1 MKTEW
6 DYTDLAEAYLKRPGY
21 APTAIEQLINVAQIN
36 SNSKICDIGAG
47 AAHLT
52 LELIKYCSNICA
64 IEPNDAMRNN
74 GKYRTEKYND
84 IIWYE
89 GIGENTGMPSD
100 TFDLVT
106 FGSSFNV
113 CDRNKALIET
123 KRILKK
129 DGWFACMW
137 NHRNL
142 NDPLQN
148 NIENIIKNKISNYNY
163 GSRRE
168 DQSNIILE
176 SGLFENIHT
185 FSYEIIHS
193 IATEDFIKGWES
205 HGTVYRQAENVFQNI
220 MSEIRYIVN
229 SMKTDY
235 INVPYTT
242 KVWMAQVKK

>member
-21 APTAIEQLINVAQIN
+21 APNAIKQLINVAQIN

-52 LELIKYCSNICA
+52 LELVKYCSNIFA
-64 IEPNDAMRNN
+64 IEPNDSMRNN
-74 GKYRTEKYND
+74 GKYRTEKYSD

-89 GIGENTGMPSD
+89 GIAENTGMPSD

-113 CDRNKALIET
+113 CDRSKALIET
-123 KRILKK
+123 KRILKNE
-129 DGWFACMW
+129 GWFACMW
-137 NHRNL
+137 NYRNL

-148 NIENIIKNKISNYNY
+148 NIENIIKSKISNYNY

-176 SGLFENIHT
+176 SGLFKNIHT
-185 FSYEIIHS
+185 FSYEIIHN

-205 HGTVYRQAENVFQNI
+205 HGTVYRQAENVFQDI
-220 MSEIRYIVN
+220 MSEIRYILN
-229 SMKTDY
+229 NMKTDY